1 MSLVPDYSSSDS
13 DSDNE
18 PVQQVKKRSLT
29 SILPPP
35 KKTKLI
41 QVELP
46 KLQDGDEE
54 DDTPSKPLKSS
65 VGLGLA
71 DLLPAPKNYKGP
83 VPVTKTTT
91 AFMPHALSRK
101 GKEKQTAVQQK
112 AEEETILEE
121 TTTVQEEEEEEEE
134 IVEEEVYKP
143 RKYTGSFFH
152 IGKELKEEPAVKNT
166 PKPVQPT
173 PGPVYSVER
182 PPITEEP
189 QYTAVDAYAYDPNAM
204 YSTDPS
210 TYYQY
215 QQQYE
220 ANNVGELEDG
230 EDLQR
235 LVGKRL
241 RGESNIQIKTINQ
254 ADMLPSEEWREHQ
267 ALTAAPKFNNGTT
280 MQASKLQMKKN
291 NIMALAA
298 HAVNNQEKLD
308 EMFAAHKK
316 TRREAATKYGF

>member
-18 PVQQVKKRSLT
+18 PVQQQVKKRTLS

-46 KLQDGDEE
+46 KLQDE
-54 DDTPSKPLKSS
+54 DDEDNTPSKPLKSS

-101 GKEKQTAVQQK
+101 GKEKQVAPVVQQK
-112 AEEETILEE
+112 QEEPAETIA
-121 TTTVQEEEEEEEE
+121 QEEEE
-134 IVEEEVYKP
+134 VEEEVVYTP

-152 IGKELKEEPAVKNT
+152 IGKELKEEPVVENT

-173 PGPVYSVER
+173 PGPVYTVER
-182 PPITEEP
+182 PPATEEP

-241 RGESNIQIKTINQ
+241 RGESNIQIKTIHQ
-254 ADMLPSEEWREHQ
+254 ADMLPSDEWREHQ